1 MKIQE
6 ATKRETLHIAEGTL
20 AFSAVMNAVFALA
33 GKWELPVLWGTLLG
47 GGFAVLN
54 FLWLGISIQK
64 LTAEPDEKRARA
76 KLQSS
81 YTLRMVAMLAVGAIG
96 VSLPCFSGIATVI
109 PFLFPRL
116 TIFAMQLLGV
126 YRPEK
131 RRDIP
136 EGGQNE
142 PSGES

>member
-1 MKIQE
+1 MKMQE
-6 ATKRETLHIAEGTL
+6 ATKRETLHIAIGTL
-20 AFSAVMNAVFALA
+20 AFSVVMNVVFALA

-54 FLWLGISIQK
+54 FLWLGLSIQK
-64 LTAEPDEKRARA
+64 LAAETDEKRARA

-81 YTLRMVAMLAVGAIG
+81 YTLRMLAMLAVGAIG

-116 TIFAMQLLGV
+116 TIFAMQLLGF
-126 YRPEK
+126 YKPEK
-131 RRDIP
+131 RTDIP
-136 EGGQNE
+136 EKPLNQSSDT
-142 PSGES
+142 P

>member
-6 ATKRETLHIAEGTL
+6 ATKRETLHIAGGVL
-20 AFSAVMNAVFALA
+20 VFSAIMNAAFALA

-54 FLWLGISIQK
+54 FLWLGLSIQR
-64 LTAEPDEKRARA
+64 LAGEADEKCARAR
-76 KLQSS
+76 LQSS

-126 YRPEK
+126 YKPGE
-131 RRDIP
+131 RRDIQQ
-136 EGGQNE
+136 EGGDE
-142 PSGES
+142 PV

>member
-6 ATKRETLHIAEGTL
+6 ATKRETLHIAAGTL
-20 AFSAVMNAVFALA
+20 AFSAVMNAVFALL

-54 FLWLGISIQK
+54 FFWLGLSIQK
-64 LTAEPDEKRARA
+64 LAGASDEKMARA

-81 YTLRMVAMLAVGAIG
+81 YTLRMLAMLAVGAIG

-116 TIFAMQLLGV
+116 TIFAMQLLGF
-126 YRPEK
+126 YK
-131 RRDIP
+131 P
-136 EGGQNE
+136 EGSKEIHQEGGDE
-142 PSGES
+142 PV